1 MQHGVATN
9 LIFNFSIVDSAWES
23 WVDQLLTLLSYLL
36 HFYIQFSC
44 CFSWANFFD
53 SAMGISNEK
62 NSIKNHQ
69 LVRTFWKIWMHFVE
83 ATAWFHSVWFLVKNK
98 TVTLIND
105 HLSCSLLSL
114 LSFSSSLDVLL
125 SSGWSQLLHLRR
137 QRNRRQRINHVAVNY
152 S

>member
-1 MQHGVATN
+1 
-9 LIFNFSIVDSAWES
+9 
-23 WVDQLLTLLSYLL
+23 
-36 HFYIQFSC
+36 
-44 CFSWANFFD
+44 
-53 SAMGISNEK
+53 
-62 NSIKNHQ
+62 
-69 LVRTFWKIWMHFVE
+69 MHFVE

-105 HLSCSLLSL
+105 QLSCSLLSL